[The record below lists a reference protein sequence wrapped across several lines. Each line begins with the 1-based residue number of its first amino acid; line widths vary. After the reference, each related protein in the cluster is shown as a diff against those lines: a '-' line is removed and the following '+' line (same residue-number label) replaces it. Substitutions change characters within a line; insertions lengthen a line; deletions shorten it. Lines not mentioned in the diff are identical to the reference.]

1 MGLTTQYDVV
11 IVGAGPVGSAVA
23 ALLAVQRV
31 FAPERIALIDRQPPP
46 TAQPSDPPDLRVFA
60 LSRASEQILRSTGAW
75 ADVEAVRGYPYENMT
90 VWHADVPARSKDA
103 LTFRAD
109 EVGEANLGHIV
120 ENRVL
125 QSALFRAATGAGVAF
140 HAGSMAALEFRANQV
155 ALGMGSTTVTTSLVV
170 GADGG
175 RSPVRALAELG
186 VAVADYGQR
195 ALVAVV
201 TSQRSHE
208 RTAWQ
213 RFLGDGTLALL
224 PLADGRVS
232 IVWSVTTGRAEHL
245 LTCSPEVFNAEL
257 TRDSDDVL
265 GPLALASER
274 LSFSLG
280 KQVAESYVR
289 ERVALVGDAAHVIH
303 PLAGQ
308 GVNQGLLDAAALVQV
323 LQDSRQDREDPGALH
338 VLRSYERWRRSDV
351 QLVSAAMD
359 VFNRL
364 LARGADP
371 VARLAQRSLS
381 LVGRSPAARRLLI
394 ARALGVAGR
403 VPRAAR

>member
-1 MGLTTQYDVV
+1 MTLTTQYDVV

-31 FAPERIALIDRQPPP
+31 FAPERIALLDRQPVPM
-46 TAQPSDPPDLRVFA
+46 AQRSDPLDLRVFA
-60 LSRASEQILRSTGAW
+60 LSRASEQILRAAGAW
-75 ADVEAVRGYPYENMT
+75 ADVEAVRVYPYENMT
-90 VWHADVPARSKDA
+90 VWHANVPARSKDA
-103 LTFRAD
+103 LTFRSD
-109 EVGEANLGHIV
+109 EVGEANLGYIV

-125 QSALFRAATGAGVAF
+125 QSALFRAATSAGVSF
-140 HAGSMAALEFRANQV
+140 HADAMAGLEFNEHHV
-155 ALGMGSTTVTTSLVV
+155 ALGMTATTLTTKLLI

-186 VAVADYGQR
+186 VAVAEYDQR
-195 ALVAVV
+195 AIVAVV
-201 TSQRSHE
+201 TTQRSHE

-232 IVWSVTTGRAEHL
+232 IVWSVSTSRAERL
-245 LTCSPEVFNAEL
+245 LACAPEVFNAEL
-257 TRDSDDVL
+257 TRASDDVL
-265 GPLALASER
+265 GLLALASER
-274 LSFSLG
+274 VSFSLG
-280 KQVAESYVR
+280 KQAAESYVR

-308 GVNQGLLDAAALVQV
+308 GVNQGFLDAAALVQV

-338 VLRSYERWRRSDV
+338 VLRSYERWRRGDM

-359 VFNRL
+359 AFNHL
-364 LARGADP
+364 LARGTDP
-371 VARLAQRSLS
+371 VARLAQRSLP
-381 LVGRSPAARRLLI
+381 LVGRSRVARRLLI
-394 ARALGVAGR
+394 ARALGVTGQL
-403 VPRAAR
+403 PRAAR